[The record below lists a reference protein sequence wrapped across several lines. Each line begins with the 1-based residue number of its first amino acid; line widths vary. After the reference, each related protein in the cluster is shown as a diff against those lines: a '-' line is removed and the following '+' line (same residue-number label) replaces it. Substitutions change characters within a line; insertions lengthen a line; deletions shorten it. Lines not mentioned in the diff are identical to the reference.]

1 MSLRLVSL
9 ILTQLYFIAYQLN
22 LQVFLFRLEFQLLK
36 FDFQLLLTQLGAE
49 NLVLQVFYLIF
60 IGMIGRLLD
69 QSDNVFQSLV
79 LKVV

>member
-1 MSLRLVSL
+1 MSLRLVPL
-9 ILTQLYFIAYQLN
+9 VLTQLYFIAYQLN
-22 LQVFLFRLEFQLLK
+22 LQILLFRLKFQLLK
-36 FDFQLLLTQLGAE
+36 FDFQLLFTQLGAE

-60 IGMIGRLLD
+60 VGMIGRLLD

>member
-1 MSLRLVSL
+1 VSLRLVSL